1 MASTSSWVVSCGRC
15 GVHPAGPSGRVRRS
29 PCRASVRRRA
39 EEPESL
45 RWSRR
50 AALGLGLVVVGQ
62 DVAVRP
68 GTHAMPLA
76 PLGSVGA
83 TLGGPKREGLSAEE
97 VADILVDDL
106 SRGQGYFVSGDLT
119 AEIFDDRC
127 RFVDPTNDVVGLK
140 RYVNAL
146 AILFDTM
153 ESSVRDVELLE
164 VADNKIVVGFTLG
177 GVLKFPWRPKVER
190 FHGTVT
196 YTLGDSGLVVEQ
208 RQQWRDKSASK
219 ALRESFMP
227 DFTLMNG

>member
-1 MASTSSWVVSCGRC
+1 M
-15 GVHPAGPSGRVRRS
+15 
-29 PCRASVRRRA
+29 
-39 EEPESL
+39 
-45 RWSRR
+45 
-50 AALGLGLVVVGQ
+50 GLAVLGQ
-62 DVAVRP
+62 DALARP
-68 GTHAMPLA
+68 GASMPLA

-83 TLGGPKREGLSAEE
+83 TLGGPKREGLSAQE
-97 VADILVDDL
+97 VADILVADL
-106 SRGQGYFVSGDLT
+106 STGQGYFVSGELT
-119 AEIFDDRC
+119 PEVFDDRC

-153 ESSVRDVELLE
+153 ESSVRDVKLRE
-164 VADNKIVVGFTLG
+164 VTDRTVVVDFTLG

-208 RQQWRDKSASK
+208 RQQWRDKSAAK

-227 DFTLMNG
+227 DFTLMSG